1 MTGYLDNK
9 IVAEGMTLDKFL
21 DSKLERRPKN
31 LNIASTFYNNVFE
44 NLVGASASALT
55 IDNSFA
61 IFIANS
67 SFREIN
73 FSRNMATEG
82 STIFG
87 N

>member
-1 MTGYLDNK
+1 
-9 IVAEGMTLDKFL
+9 MTLDQFL
-21 DSKLERRPKN
+21 DSKLERRPKD

-44 NLVGASASALT
+44 NLIGASASALT

-61 IFIANS
+61 IFIS
-67 SFREIN
+67 KLSFQEIN
-73 FSRNMATEG
+73 FSRNIATEG